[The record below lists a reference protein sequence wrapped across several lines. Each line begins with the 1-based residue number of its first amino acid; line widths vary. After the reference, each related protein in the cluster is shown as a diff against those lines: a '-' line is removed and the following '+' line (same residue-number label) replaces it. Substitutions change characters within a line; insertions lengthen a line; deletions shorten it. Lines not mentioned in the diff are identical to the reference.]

1 MDAAI
6 RRLFSLKFRVRF
18 CLFSVVAPALA
29 SAASHFPHFAAVDFA
44 ESLTVR
50 EDPSQYLAAVAVPP

>member
-18 CLFSVVAPALA
+18 CLFSVVPPALA

-44 ESLTVR
+44 ESV
-50 EDPSQYLAAVAVPP
+50 SNG